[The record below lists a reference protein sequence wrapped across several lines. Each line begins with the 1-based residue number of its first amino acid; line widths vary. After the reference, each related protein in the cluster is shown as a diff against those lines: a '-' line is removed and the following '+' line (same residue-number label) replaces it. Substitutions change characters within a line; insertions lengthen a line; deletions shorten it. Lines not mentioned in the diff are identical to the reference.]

1 MNKRLNNKYLNR
13 IKEVKQKYEIEQD
26 DKEAAHF
33 LADEVLCNLLESLG
47 YVEIVEEFN
56 GIHKWYA

>member
-13 IKEVKQKYEIEQD
+13 MKEVKQIYDEKD
-26 DKEAAHF
+26 DKEEAHI
-33 LADEVLCNLLESLG
+33 LADTVLCDLLESLG

-56 GIHKWYA
+56 SIHKWYA